1 MWHKTMWS
9 TALLAVCFLV
19 NVETNEAVAAQDA
32 KKLTDLTCTEGQTV
46 GFDGSDW
53 VCVDFPSGVTGLQRI
68 QANSPLDH
76 VATKQIDA
84 VCPVGKKV
92 VGGGYLF
99 FFGGPTV
106 PIRTNAPLLD
116 LSAWRVSATN
126 TDGTDWSV
134 SAVAI
139 CADDAEQP

>member
-1 MWHKTMWS
+1 MSHKTIWS

-19 NVETNEAVAAQDA
+19 NVETNEAVAAQNA

-46 GFDGSDW
+46 AFDGSEW
-53 VCVDFPSGVTGLQRI
+53 VCADFPSGVTGLQRI
-68 QANSPLDH
+68 QVNSPLNT

-92 VGGGYLF
+92 VGGGHLF

-106 PIRTNAPLLD
+106 PIRSSAPLLG
-116 LSAWRVSATN
+116 LIGWRVTGTN
-126 TDGTDWSV
+126 TENTPWSV

>member
-1 MWHKTMWS
+1 MWNTAKWS
-9 TALLAVCFLV
+9 SAILAACFLV
-19 NVETNEAVAAQDA
+19 SIETNEAVSAPKA

-53 VCVDFPSGVTGLQRI
+53 VCVDFPSGIVGVERI
-68 QANSPLDH
+68 QVNSPLDT

-84 VCPVGKKV
+84 LCPLGKSV
-92 VGGGYLF
+92 IGGGYLF

-126 TDGTDWSV
+126 TEGTAWSV

-139 CADDAEQP
+139 CADVTE